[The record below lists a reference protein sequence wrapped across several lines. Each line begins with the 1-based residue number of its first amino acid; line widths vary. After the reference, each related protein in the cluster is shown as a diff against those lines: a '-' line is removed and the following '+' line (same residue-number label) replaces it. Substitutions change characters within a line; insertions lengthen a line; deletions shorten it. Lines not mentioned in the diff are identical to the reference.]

1 MSSFNPVRL
10 GLLALPLPLLVWWQ
24 YHLLAADIAGYKE
37 ETGVIVGY
45 VEVPRT
51 AGDAQTTYRYIVE
64 YKGVGNAKQRVVT
77 DVARSF
83 PKGIGE
89 SVAVLVEP
97 VRRTSAY
104 VADAFDYW
112 FSFTVNAL
120 IALAFFFF
128 LAVLPIG
135 LSVLES
141 RSRLKRSRQRRRAR
155 TIKNHV

>member
-1 MSSFNPVRL
+1 MSSFKPVRL
-10 GLLALPLPLLVWWQ
+10 VLLALPLPLLVWWQ

-77 DVARSF
+77 DVA
-83 PKGIGE
+83 G
-89 SVAVLVEP
+89 
-97 VRRTSAY
+97 
-104 VADAFDYW
+104 AFDYW

-141 RSRLKRSRQRRRAR
+141 RSRLKRSRQRCHAR
-155 TIKNHV
+155 TIKNNV